1 MSESKFLKAYCE
13 KARQYFGLEIK
24 RFGTTWKVVNMIHLS
39 DEEAKLISSEI
50 EQSFFET
57 NKNLI
62 PCQKCGNRRV
72 SGCSCAKHKQMCARG
87 MKYRFDCIYCDALKL
102 DYSLPTAS
110 EVGGR
115 AGETVTLSQ
124 GQEVKIRY
132 TDDRPLNQIM
142 VGIGWDPANGGDNM
156 DVDSS
161 VVVLSPDQSSYDLVY
176 FGDKKHNSGCVIHH
190 GDNLTGDGDVQD
202 GDDENISVYLNR
214 VPQNRDKLVFVL
226 NIFKCIERCQTLD
239 SVRNLYIKLYDP
251 DSRKTLI
258 QYRVDGNRGS
268 DTAMVIGMAYRKNGG
283 WTFKA
288 IGKSLWCSDI
298 HKLAKQCVD
307 YI

>member
-1 MSESKFLKAYCE
+1 MA
-13 KARQYFGLEIK
+13 
-24 RFGTTWKVVNMIHLS
+24 
-39 DEEAKLISSEI
+39 
-50 EQSFFET
+50 
-57 NKNLI
+57 
-62 PCQKCGNRRV
+62 
-72 SGCSCAKHKQMCARG
+72 
-87 MKYRFDCIYCDALKL
+87 
-102 DYSLPTAS
+102 
-110 EVGGR
+110 
-115 AGETVTLSQ
+115 
-124 GQEVKIRY
+124 
-132 TDDRPLNQIM
+132 
-142 VGIGWDPANGGDNM
+142 
-156 DVDSS
+156 
-161 VVVLSPDQSSYDLVY
+161 
-176 FGDKKHNSGCVIHH
+176 
-190 GDNLTGDGDVQD
+190 D

-251 DSRKTLI
+251 DSRKILI

>member
-1 MSESKFLKAYCE
+1 
-13 KARQYFGLEIK
+13 
-24 RFGTTWKVVNMIHLS
+24 
-39 DEEAKLISSEI
+39 
-50 EQSFFET
+50 
-57 NKNLI
+57 
-62 PCQKCGNRRV
+62 
-72 SGCSCAKHKQMCARG
+72 

-132 TDDRPLNQIM
+132 ADDRPLNQIM
-142 VGIGWDPANGGDNM
+142 VGIGWDPTNGGDDM

-176 FGDKKHNSGCVIHH
+176 FGDKKHSSGCVIHH